1 MTELGMHRARGRP
14 ISGRCKA
21 KERRSQVFDAI
32 QLQRPSWSHNVGRQ
46 PHQGSLTSWTCKE
59 MDAIN
64 ARRDDGDNINT
75 IIVSAMDMLT
85 GDIAVYTHDVDL
97 ELYGNKRC

>member
-1 MTELGMHRARGRP
+1 MPEGVQFPAGAKPRSAEVKFLTLSNFKGHRGRTTW
-14 ISGRCKA
+14 G
-21 KERRSQVFDAI
+21 
-32 QLQRPSWSHNVGRQ
+32 
-46 PHQGSLTSWTCKE
+46 GSLTWTCKE

>member
-1 MTELGMHRARGRP
+1 
-14 ISGRCKA
+14 
-21 KERRSQVFDAI
+21 
-32 QLQRPSWSHNVGRQ
+32 
-46 PHQGSLTSWTCKE
+46 